1 MRTTTNTPK
10 AAGHYATIAA
20 AISYIQQ
27 HYTCQPSLADI
38 AAAVHLSPHHLQR
51 VFSEWAGVSPKK
63 FTQYL
68 SIEYAKEILRERP
81 VSLQEASHQVGLSGS
96 SRLHDLFINIE
107 GMTPSEY
114 QHGGDSLSI
123 NFQLAPTLFGQMVVA
138 STTKGICY
146 MAFEDEK
153 NSAFKRLV
161 HTFPNAQFLKKAD
174 VFQASALTLFKQ
186 DWNAQEAIKLHLRG
200 TEFQLKVWQS
210 LLKIPAGQ
218 LASYGDIAQDIQKP
232 KAARAVGTAIGS
244 NPIAFLIPCHRVIQ
258 SSGKLGGYMW
268 GTTRKS
274 AVIAWEAAQKK
285 AQPTHC

>member
-1 MRTTTNTPK
+1 MRTTIKTPK
-10 AAGHYATIAA
+10 TAGHYTTIAA

-27 HYTCQPSLADI
+27 HCTRQPSLADI

-68 SIEYAKEILRERP
+68 SIEYAKQILRERP

-114 QHGGDSLSI
+114 QHGGRSLTI
-123 NFQLAPTLFGQMVVA
+123 NFQLAPTLFGQVVVA
-138 STTKGICY
+138 STTKGVCY

-153 NSAFKRLV
+153 NTAFQRLAN
-161 HTFPNAQFLKKAD
+161 TFPNAQLFEKAD
-174 VFQASALTLFKQ
+174 AFQASALTIFKQ
-186 DWNAQEAIKLHLRG
+186 DWNTHEAIKLHLRG

-218 LASYGDIAQDIQKP
+218 LASYGDVAQDIQKP

-244 NPIAFLIPCHRVIQ
+244 NPIALLIPCHRVIQ

-285 AQPTHC
+285 AHPTDC